1 MIKTKIKELLLS
13 TERTGIENLI
23 NHMEEFGFF
32 DAPCSGAHHLA
43 VRGGL
48 AEHSLNVC
56 ETAFKLQDC
65 FQSEE
70 PKDSIIICALLHDI
84 GKMGQFDKPNYVP
97 NMLKGRATKANPNP
111 EPYQSDK
118 KPFITNPDLLYVD
131 HEVRALSIISKY
143 IDLTEEEQTAIL
155 WHNGLYGSFKYQIQG
170 KETPLYMIIH
180 FADMWASRVIEKGE
194 DEDETTEL

>member
-48 AEHSLNVC
+48 AEHSFNVC

-111 EPYQSDK
+111 ETYQSDK

-180 FADMWASRVIEKGE
+180 FADMWAARVIEKGE

>member
-56 ETAFKLQDC
+56 ETAFKLQAC

-180 FADMWASRVIEKGE
+180 FADMWAARVIEKGE